1 MSRIYYYVLIMLLPF
16 FLTSC
21 ELGAAWN
28 MGV

>member
-1 MSRIYYYVLIMLLPF
+1 MLKIYYYLLIMLLPF

-28 MGV
+28 IGL